1 MCTIRAVRAIRDFI
15 GNALQMKRNF
25 SITDFGNH
33 LQPHSFKIQRPM
45 TFDYK
50 LTKTYLAFDP
60 LQKEP
65 LTSSRAV
72 KVLNVSVTCTSFSH
86 ILRKMED
93 TIRNRVSGGY
103 ISITNT
109 ESIYHATRIPSHF
122 NYINNA
128 DFSCCDGVGVII
140 AGRMMGHKIPRL
152 YGPDLM
158 LKCNEYGVDKKWR
171 HFFYGGRDGI
181 PELLSEKL
189 SEKFSGL
196 ITAGT
201 YSPPFRQLT
210 PDEDEAI
217 IKRINDANPDILW
230 VGLGLLKQEQ
240 WIAEHVGKINVPWMI
255 GVGAAFDFH
264 TGTIKRAPRFFR
276 RIGLEWLYRLAFE
289 PRMLIRNFYSFSLF
303 FAVIQDALRQNH
315 MKNHRHPRA

>member
-1 MCTIRAVRAIRDFI
+1 MCTIRAVRVSRDFI
-15 GNALQMKRNF
+15 GNTLQMKRNS

-33 LQPHSFKIQRPM
+33 SQPHSFKIQRPM
-45 TFDYK
+45 TFDHK

-65 LTSSRAV
+65 PTNSRTV
-72 KVLNVSVTCTSFSH
+72 KVLNVSVTCASFSH

-109 ESIYHATRIPSHF
+109 ESIYHAIRIPSHF

-152 YGPDLM
+152 HGPDLM
-158 LKCNEYGVDKKWR
+158 LRCNEYGVRCNEYGVDKKWR

-189 SEKFSGL
+189 SEKFPGL

-201 YSPPFRQLT
+201 YSPPFRPLT

-230 VGLGLLKQEQ
+230 VGLGLLKQER
-240 WIAEHVGKINVPWMI
+240 WIEEHMGKIKAPWMV

-264 TGTIKRAPRFFR
+264 SGAIKRAPRFFR
-276 RIGLEWLYRLAFE
+276 RIGLEWFYRTGFE
-289 PRMLIRNFYSFSLF
+289 PRLIMRQFRGFMFLFSITKGAIL
-303 FAVIQDALRQNH
+303 
-315 MKNHRHPRA
+315 HRLHK

>member
-1 MCTIRAVRAIRDFI
+1 
-15 GNALQMKRNF
+15 
-25 SITDFGNH
+25 NH
-33 LQPHSFKIQRPM
+33 V
-45 TFDYK
+45 Y
-50 LTKTYLAFDP
+50 
-60 LQKEP
+60 
-65 LTSSRAV
+65 
-72 KVLNVSVTCTSFSH
+72 
-86 ILRKMED
+86 
-93 TIRNRVSGGY
+93 GGY

-152 YGPDLM
+152 HGPDLM
-158 LKCNEYGVDKKWR
+158 LKSCEYGLPKKWR
-171 HFFYGGRDGI
+171 HFFYGGRDGV

-189 SEKFSGL
+189 SEKFPGL

-201 YSPPFRQLT
+201 YSPPFRPLT

-230 VGLGLLKQEQ
+230 VGLGLLKQER
-240 WIAEHVGKINVPWMI
+240 WIAEHIGKIKAPWMV

-264 TGTIKRAPRFFR
+264 SGAIKRAPRFFR
-276 RIGLEWLYRLAFE
+276 RIGLEWLYRTTFE
-289 PRMLIRNFYSFSLF
+289 PRLIKRNLYSLLLVFR
-303 FAVIQDALRQNH
+303 VIKDVLNQKREKKTNA
-315 MKNHRHPRA
+315 